1 MEDIVGQFQSEL
13 INIIQN
19 CFYRTEV
26 DSKET
31 DSKTQKRDVK
41 GEFLDKVTPYC
52 VAFIEQRSFDIENVS
67 QFFNVKYSDLLFQN
81 LSRDFKLMHS
91 EEYKPAF
98 DTPTPTVYLCR
109 MFMSVLNRLTAP
121 PTSTDN
127 TLVPPSPENIRNIS
141 IAIADLFLSI
151 NSFVLY
157 HCAKQELMS
166 VPQNNKKNQAPQ
178 YTIITRLVDKLAPL
192 VCPKTKLEALKLAC
206 YQTPSLQL
214 NLIQSAELKRTTNE
228 SHFNWSIIDTYPER
242 RDFSPITAINNIRD
256 TDKISYW
263 ESQSPINFSTVIIP
277 LVHEISETQSTDL
290 VSKLKHRDESEH
302 SIISSK
308 FKVQIGTIGSILYIF
323 DLLNVEERNV
333 GLTDMT
339 WIQRI
344 QYLKKSL
351 NVTGDSFE
359 QYKIVEPMRIHNGL
373 LNVKLQNDVPKF
385 IVIKTLGFGLY
396 RSFYSSPKSLK
407 RPHDEK
413 TQTAEEPTTSDSG
426 KKIRF

>member
-1 MEDIVGQFQSEL
+1 VLF
-13 INIIQN
+13 
-19 CFYRTEV
+19 
-26 DSKET
+26 
-31 DSKTQKRDVK
+31 
-41 GEFLDKVTPYC
+41 
-52 VAFIEQRSFDIENVS
+52 RS
-67 QFFNVKYSDLLFQN
+67 
-81 LSRDFKLMHS
+81 
-91 EEYKPAF
+91 
-98 DTPTPTVYLCR
+98 
-109 MFMSVLNRLTAP
+109 
-121 PTSTDN
+121 
-127 TLVPPSPENIRNIS
+127 
-141 IAIADLFLSI
+141 
-151 NSFVLY
+151 
-157 HCAKQELMS
+157 
-166 VPQNNKKNQAPQ
+166 
-178 YTIITRLVDKLAPL
+178 
-192 VCPKTKLEALKLAC
+192 
-206 YQTPSLQL
+206 
-214 NLIQSAELKRTTNE
+214 
-228 SHFNWSIIDTYPER
+228 
-242 RDFSPITAINNIRD
+242 
-256 TDKISYW
+256 
-263 ESQSPINFSTVIIP
+263 
-277 LVHEISETQSTDL
+277 
-290 VSKLKHRDESEH
+290 RDESEH